1 LSETE
6 DQGQEKTE
14 EPTERRLRKAREEG
28 QVLTS
33 KELSAFITLAVGF
46 LTLWWMALNANL
58 ILANW
63 AQLFS
68 FDKIVQENVP
78 LIDVLKDSLGPPFL
92 LILLMATPIII
103 AIFVAQFALGGLIF
117 SPKAF
122 YFKGN
127 RIDPIKGF
135 KRVFGIQSL
144 VELSKSI
151 LKVLLLASVVVLF
164 FLYAMNDIVILP
176 GRNLGSALSVIYDYI
191 PPYLFFIISTLLII
205 TAVDVAYQYNRHQNR
220 LRMTPQEVKDDLKQT
235 QGSPEVKARV
245 RKLQL
250 EASRA
255 TAAQAKSVDKV
266 KDSNVVITNPMHFA
280 VALSYDMDGVSAP
293 IALSMGKGSNAIR
306 IIKEAE
312 KHGIY
317 VFHNVYLARALFFT
331 SKLGKEIES
340 RLYSAV
346 AVVLAYV
353 FSSSERLQSGEDGT
367 PPDVDVP
374 RDLRFDEEGN
384 KLSE

>member
-1 LSETE
+1 MSETE

-144 VELSKSI
+144 VELYRTDCN
-151 LKVLLLASVVVLF
+151 F
-164 FLYAMNDIVILP
+164 
-176 GRNLGSALSVIYDYI
+176 
-191 PPYLFFIISTLLII
+191 
-205 TAVDVAYQYNRHQNR
+205 
-220 LRMTPQEVKDDLKQT
+220 
-235 QGSPEVKARV
+235 
-245 RKLQL
+245 
-250 EASRA
+250 
-255 TAAQAKSVDKV
+255 
-266 KDSNVVITNPMHFA
+266 
-280 VALSYDMDGVSAP
+280 
-293 IALSMGKGSNAIR
+293 
-306 IIKEAE
+306 
-312 KHGIY
+312 
-317 VFHNVYLARALFFT
+317 
-331 SKLGKEIES
+331 
-340 RLYSAV
+340 
-346 AVVLAYV
+346 
-353 FSSSERLQSGEDGT
+353 
-367 PPDVDVP
+367 
-374 RDLRFDEEGN
+374 
-384 KLSE
+384 